1 MTDRSMNFH
10 ASAPKIPPR
19 ILCIGIPVRDLT
31 FRVRGV
37 PARGSKEN
45 ATHFEEICGG
55 NALNAAIGI
64 VRLGG
69 RASVC
74 GPMGDARE
82 TPSRY
87 IFDKL
92 AHEGIDSRH
101 LVHMPGLVTPIST
114 IMIDPSGERT
124 IVTFRDPELWKVQLP
139 HPEMLLEDCAAILTE
154 SRCAEFC
161 TDLCAEARRR
171 DIPVIVDVDRA
182 MSLREGLLTASSHLV
197 FSSEPLQETA
207 DVADDGAA
215 LKKIAKLTPSFL
227 AGTRGPQ
234 GTIWLDDHGHLQET
248 PAFPV
253 HTVDTLGAG
262 DVFHGAFALAIT
274 EKQELRQAL
283 RFASAAAALKCTRF
297 GGAFA
302 APQRAEVEKLLD
314 QNQGTRPVQTSQKR
328 LALEDFSIYEVCNL
342 QIWKFL
348 LMSDLAVQL
357 PDAGRRLDAIDRK
370 ILTVLQEDASLSVAE
385 IGDRVGLSSTPCW
398 KRIQRLEADGVI
410 LRRVALVDQNKI
422 GLGISVFVSVES
434 ADHSEAWL
442 RKFADAVSAMPEV
455 MEFYRMAGDV
465 DYMLRVVCADMASY
479 DVFYK
484 KLIAAVPL
492 KNVTS
497 RFAMEKIK
505 SVTALPVPAA

>member
-1 MTDRSMNFH
+1 MNFH
-10 ASAPKIPPR
+10 QAAPKIPPR
-19 ILCIGIPVRDLT
+19 ILCVGMPVRDLT
-31 FRVRGV
+31 FRVQGV

-45 ATHFEEICGG
+45 ASHFDEICGG

-82 TPSRY
+82 TTSRY

-92 AHEGIDSRH
+92 AHEGIETKH
-101 LVHMPGLVTPIST
+101 IVHMPGLVTPISA

-139 HPEMLLEDCAAILTE
+139 DTDELLTDCDAILTE
-154 SRCAEFC
+154 SRAAAFC
-161 TDLCAEARRR
+161 NDLCVEATRRG
-171 DIPVIVDVDRA
+171 IPVIVDVDRA

-207 DVADDGAA
+207 GIADDGEA
-215 LKKIAKLTPSFL
+215 LKKIAKLTPAFL

-234 GTIWLDDHGHLQET
+234 GTIWLDENHALQQT

-274 EKQELRQAL
+274 EKQDLRSAL

-302 APQRAEVEKLLD
+302 APQRAEVEELLS
-314 QNQGTRPVQTSQKR
+314 QNG
-328 LALEDFSIYEVCNL
+328 ALS
-342 QIWKFL
+342 
-348 LMSDLAVQL
+348 
-357 PDAGRRLDAIDRK
+357 
-370 ILTVLQEDASLSVAE
+370 
-385 IGDRVGLSSTPCW
+385 
-398 KRIQRLEADGVI
+398 
-410 LRRVALVDQNKI
+410 
-422 GLGISVFVSVES
+422 
-434 ADHSEAWL
+434 
-442 RKFADAVSAMPEV
+442 
-455 MEFYRMAGDV
+455 
-465 DYMLRVVCADMASY
+465 
-479 DVFYK
+479 
-484 KLIAAVPL
+484 
-492 KNVTS
+492 
-497 RFAMEKIK
+497 
-505 SVTALPVPAA
+505 PAPGK